1 MPAIQVKPDIY
12 WIGVNDRTTDLFEG
26 VWPITQGGVSYNS
39 YLVMGEKKALIDMA
53 AGHHAA
59 AFIDQVRDLIDPA
72 ELDYIVVN
80 HMEPDHTGA
89 AELLGRLATKAEFLV
104 SAKAAPMMA
113 SYYGLTE
120 GIRVVKDGETVDLGG
135 LTLQFHMVPFVH
147 WPETMVTYVPE
158 HKVLFS
164 CDAFGGY
171 GALLGRVF
179 DDQCVDMAFYTRESL
194 RYYTNIVARF
204 SGPVSRAIEK
214 LKPLEIDVVAP
225 SHGLVWRKN
234 PRYIIDL
241 YGRWAQL
248 ATQPADPGV
257 TLVYGSMYGNTE
269 RMMNA
274 VAEGVS
280 RTQLPLEVFDGTGGA
295 DLFGADFRAVQFGAA
310 AVASV
315 ENPGHPFFPKAVPAV
330 GKQGEGPV
338 DGGRAAVVGV
348 VVHHA
353 AAGHAAAAGDA
364 LGGQSDVLSLLGI
377 RANDGRFVGGN
388 GRMEIGHRLFVFLEE
403 RFHVHHQVLDDRKVV
418 QGADGDF
425 LFRQIRHHGFAR
437 QPLPAVDDHRAGA
450 AHAHP
455 AGVPKREARV
465 LFCLDFEQN
474 VENGGQGFVG
484 KAHLKTVEITRR
496 VGCRIVPED
505 MDDFGLFGFTRH
517 RLICSFV
524 SWVSDRC

>member
-26 VWPITQGGVSYNS
+26 VWPITEGGVSYNS

-80 HMEPDHTGA
+80 HMEPDHTGTA
-89 AELLGRLATKAEFLV
+89 GLFASLATKAEFLV

-171 GALLGRVF
+171 GALPGRVF

-204 SGPVSRAIEK
+204 SGPVLRAIEK

-234 PRYIIDL
+234 PGYIIDL

-248 ATQPADPGV
+248 ATEPADPGV

-280 RTQLPLEVFDGTGGA
+280 RTQLPLEIFDVARTHASYILPSLWTRSGVIVGAPTYEVSLFPPMSQALASAVHKKVMNRKAAYFGSFGWSGGA
-295 DLFGADFRAVQFGAA
+295 LRELKEIVEPLKWDWLDTLEFAGAPTKDTLREGEAFGERFARA
-310 AVASV
+310 
-315 ENPGHPFFPKAVPAV
+315 
-330 GKQGEGPV
+330 
-338 DGGRAAVVGV
+338 
-348 VVHHA
+348 
-353 AAGHAAAAGDA
+353 
-364 LGGQSDVLSLLGI
+364 LLG
-377 RANDGRFVGGN
+377 DS
-388 GRMEIGHRLFVFLEE
+388 
-403 RFHVHHQVLDDRKVV
+403 
-418 QGADGDF
+418 
-425 LFRQIRHHGFAR
+425 
-437 QPLPAVDDHRAGA
+437 
-450 AHAHP
+450 
-455 AGVPKREARV
+455 
-465 LFCLDFEQN
+465 
-474 VENGGQGFVG
+474 
-484 KAHLKTVEITRR
+484 
-496 VGCRIVPED
+496 ED
-505 MDDFGLFGFTRH
+505 
-517 RLICSFV
+517 
-524 SWVSDRC
+524 

>member
-1 MPAIQVKPDIY
+1 MPAIQVKRDIY

-39 YLVMGEKKALIDMA
+39 YLVLGEKKALIDMA

-80 HMEPDHTGA
+80 HMEPDHTGTA
-89 AELLGRLATKAEFLV
+89 GLFGSLATNAEFLV

-120 GIRVVKDGETVDLGG
+120 GIRIVKDGETLDLGG

-171 GALLGRVF
+171 GALPGRVF
-179 DDQCVDMAFYTRESL
+179 DDQCVDMPFYTRESL
-194 RYYTNIVARF
+194 RYYSNIVARF
-204 SGPVSRAIEK
+204 SGPVLRAIEK

-225 SHGLVWRKN
+225 SHGLVWREN
-234 PRYIIDL
+234 PGYIIDL

-280 RTQLPLEVFDGTGGA
+280 RTQLPLEIFDVARTHASYILPSLWTRSGVIVGAPTYEVSLFPPMSQALASAVHKKVMNRKAAYFGSFGWSGGA
-295 DLFGADFRAVQFGAA
+295 LRELKQIVEPLKWEWLDTLEFAGAPTRDMLRDGEDFG
-310 AVASV
+310 
-315 ENPGHPFFPKAVPAV
+315 
-330 GKQGEGPV
+330 
-338 DGGRAAVVGV
+338 
-348 VVHHA
+348 
-353 AAGHAAAAGDA
+353 
-364 LGGQSDVLSLLGI
+364 
-377 RANDGRFVGGN
+377 
-388 GRMEIGHRLFVFLEE
+388 E
-403 RFHVHHQVLDDRKVV
+403 RF
-418 QGADGDF
+418 
-425 LFRQIRHHGFAR
+425 AR
-437 QPLPAVDDHRAGA
+437 ALLVDSRDA
-450 AHAHP
+450 
-455 AGVPKREARV
+455 
-465 LFCLDFEQN
+465 
-474 VENGGQGFVG
+474 
-484 KAHLKTVEITRR
+484 
-496 VGCRIVPED
+496 
-505 MDDFGLFGFTRH
+505 
-517 RLICSFV
+517 
-524 SWVSDRC
+524 

>member
-26 VWPITQGGVSYNS
+26 VWPITEGGVSYNS

-80 HMEPDHTGA
+80 HMEPDHTGTA
-89 AELLGRLATKAEFLV
+89 GLFASLATKAEFLV

-120 GIRVVKDGETVDLGG
+120 GIRVVKDGESVDLGG

-171 GALLGRVF
+171 GALPGRVF

-204 SGPVSRAIEK
+204 SGPVLRAIEK

-234 PRYIIDL
+234 PGYIIDL

-248 ATQPADPGV
+248 ATEPADPGV

-280 RTQLPLEVFDGTGGA
+280 RTQLPLEIFDVARTHASYILPSLWTRSGVIVGAPTYEVSLFPPMSQALASAVHKKVMNRKAAYFGSFGWSGGA
-295 DLFGADFRAVQFGAA
+295 LRELKEIVEPLKWDWLDTLEFAGAPTKDTLREGEAFGERFARA
-310 AVASV
+310 
-315 ENPGHPFFPKAVPAV
+315 
-330 GKQGEGPV
+330 
-338 DGGRAAVVGV
+338 
-348 VVHHA
+348 
-353 AAGHAAAAGDA
+353 
-364 LGGQSDVLSLLGI
+364 LLG
-377 RANDGRFVGGN
+377 DS
-388 GRMEIGHRLFVFLEE
+388 
-403 RFHVHHQVLDDRKVV
+403 
-418 QGADGDF
+418 
-425 LFRQIRHHGFAR
+425 
-437 QPLPAVDDHRAGA
+437 
-450 AHAHP
+450 
-455 AGVPKREARV
+455 
-465 LFCLDFEQN
+465 
-474 VENGGQGFVG
+474 
-484 KAHLKTVEITRR
+484 
-496 VGCRIVPED
+496 ED
-505 MDDFGLFGFTRH
+505 
-517 RLICSFV
+517 
-524 SWVSDRC
+524 